1 MRWIKDVY
9 FKFATTD
16 RGVSVR
22 CGYSNNNLIGNTDNK
37 EITTATTE
45 GGHPFTYY
53 SFLSLSIIFLFAQNP
68 LALCI
73 AYRRLKNDR
82 YITNKRKDQR
92 G

>member
-1 MRWIKDVY
+1 MRWINDVY
-9 FKFATTD
+9 FKFAAAD

-22 CGYSNNNLIGNTDNK
+22 RGHSDNDLIGNTNNK

-73 AYRRLKNDR
+73 AYSL
-82 YITNKRKDQR
+82 
-92 G
+92 